1 MCDEWIERCMK
12 KLVRAYL
19 PKERLYSL
27 IKIFRYTHS
36 LKYCLSFSV
45 HQSCVRLC
53 IQCSVQTS
61 TWNSKDGK
69 ESSFAYTHRFT
80 ALCNAIHTR
89 VAFTRLAV
97 RFSVPPF
104 DVCDRTAQ
112 VSVLNV
118 KVSCFP
124 ETMNE
129 SFPTFFGN
137 VGEAMKCAATSLC
150 CWLLRW
156 NLRKVK

>member
-1 MCDEWIERCMK
+1 MVLNTGASDYPFWSNDFYIGGNCWCAPWWVLIS
-12 KLVRAYL
+12 LVMFYL
-19 PKERLYSL
+19 LAHDDPTGQYEVIPLHL
-27 IKIFRYTHS
+27 LVHS
-36 LKYCLSFSV
+36 VLGPNVHLKF
-45 HQSCVRLC
+45 QR
-53 IQCSVQTS
+53 
-61 TWNSKDGK
+61 WKGK
-69 ESSFAYTHRFT
+69 QF
-80 ALCNAIHTR
+80 
-89 VAFTRLAV
+89 
-97 RFSVPPF
+97 VPPF

-156 NLRKVK
+156 NLRKVKYRSTLYRMWLGTGQLH